1 MDPLTLSLLIA
12 RILLINTK
20 NLMQAV
26 DKAKANDGKITS
38 DEFPDIIF
46 ETAIKSL
53 VGNKQHWEIPV
64 FWNAYSMCLTCL
76 EILSLRLKNL

>member
-1 MDPLTLSLLIA
+1 VDPLTLSLLIA

-53 VGNKQHWEIPV
+53 DDLGVGN
-64 FWNAYSMCLTCL
+64 
-76 EILSLRLKNL
+76 LSGLLGQVKK

>member
-53 VGNKQHWEIPV
+53 DDLGVGN
-64 FWNAYSMCLTCL
+64 
-76 EILSLRLKNL
+76 LSGLLGQVKK